1 MIFSMKKQ
9 EIQGEWKRLIYES
22 TQNKPNIKGV
32 YPRNIV
38 RNRELL
44 LLGQVELG
52 KIKYGKN
59 IKFHTEIYR
68 RIMKHYF
75 QQKKCLKI

>member
-1 MIFSMKKQ
+1 MKKQ
-9 EIQGEWKRLIYES
+9 EIQNEWKRLIYES

-32 YPRNIV
+32 YPRNVV

-52 KIKYGKN
+52 KIEYGKN
-59 IKFHTEIYR
+59 IKFHTEIYQ
-68 RIMKHYF
+68 IVMKQYF
-75 QQKKCLKI
+75 QQKKCLEI

>member
-1 MIFSMKKQ
+1 MKKQ
-9 EIQGEWKRLIYES
+9 EIQDEWKRLIYES

-32 YPRNIV
+32 YPHNIV

-52 KIKYGKN
+52 KIEAGKN
-59 IKFHTEIYR
+59 INFHTEIYQT
-68 RIMKHYF
+68 IMKHYF

>member
-1 MIFSMKKQ
+1 MKKQ
-9 EIQGEWKRLIYES
+9 KIRDEWKRLIYES

-32 YPRNIV
+32 YPSNIV

-52 KIKYGKN
+52 KIEYGKN
-59 IKFHTEIYR
+59 IKFHTEINQ
-68 RIMKHYF
+68 IVMKQYF

>member
-1 MIFSMKKQ
+1 MKKQ
-9 EIQGEWKRLIYES
+9 EIQDEWERLIYES
-22 TQNKPNIKGV
+22 TQNKPNITGI

-52 KIKYGKN
+52 KIEYGKN
-59 IKFHTEIYR
+59 IRSHTEIYQSV
-68 RIMKHYF
+68 MKRYF

>member
-1 MIFSMKKQ
+1 MKKQ
-9 EIQGEWKRLIYES
+9 KIRDEWKRLIYES

-32 YPRNIV
+32 YPSNIV

-44 LLGQVELG
+44 LFGQVELG
-52 KIKYGKN
+52 KIEYGKS
-59 IKFHTEIYR
+59 IKFHTEIYKT
-68 RIMKHYF
+68 IMKHYF

>member
-1 MIFSMKKQ
+1 MKKQ
-9 EIQGEWKRLIYES
+9 KIRDEWKRLIYES

-32 YPRNIV
+32 YPSNIV

-52 KIKYGKN
+52 KN
-59 IKFHTEIYR
+59 A
-68 RIMKHYF
+68 
-75 QQKKCLKI
+75 

>member
-1 MIFSMKKQ
+1 MKKQ
-9 EIQGEWKRLIYES
+9 ESQDEWKKLIYES
-22 TQNKPNIKGV
+22 TQNKPNIKGD
-32 YPRNIV
+32 YPSNIV

-52 KIKYGKN
+52 KIESGNN
-59 IKFHTEIYR
+59 IKFHTEIYKT
-68 RIMKHYF
+68 IMKHYF

>member
-1 MIFSMKKQ
+1 MKKQ
-9 EIQGEWKRLIYES
+9 EIQDEWKRLIYEG
-22 TQNKPNIKGV
+22 TQNKPNIKRV

-52 KIKYGKN
+52 KIEVGKD
-59 IKFHTEIYR
+59 IKFHTEIYQN
-68 RIMKHYF
+68 IMKYYF
-75 QQKKCLKI
+75 QQKNA

>member
-1 MIFSMKKQ
+1 VKKL
-9 EIQGEWKRLIYES
+9 EIQDEWKRLIYES
-22 TQNKPNIKGV
+22 TQDKLNIKGV
-32 YPRNIV
+32 YPSNIV

-52 KIKYGKN
+52 KIGYGKST
-59 IKFHTEIYR
+59 KFHTEIYQS
-68 RIMKHYF
+68 IMKHYF

>member
-1 MIFSMKKQ
+1 MKKQ
-9 EIQGEWKRLIYES
+9 EMRDEWKRLVHES
-22 TQNKPNIKGV
+22 TQNKPNIKGIYHCNV
-32 YPRNIV
+32 V

-52 KIKYGKN
+52 KIEHGKN
-59 IKFHTEIYR
+59 IKFHTEMYQ

>member
-1 MIFSMKKQ
+1 MIFAVKKQ
-9 EIQGEWKRLIYES
+9 KIRDEWERLIYES

-52 KIKYGKN
+52 KIGCGKN
-59 IKFHTEIYR
+59 VKFHTEIYQS
-68 RIMKHYF
+68 IMKHYF

>member
-1 MIFSMKKQ
+1 MKKQ
-9 EIQGEWKRLIYES
+9 EIQDEWKRLICEG

-32 YPRNIV
+32 YPSNIV

-44 LLGQVELG
+44 LFGQVELG
-52 KIKYGKN
+52 KIEAGKN
-59 IKFHTEIYR
+59 INLHTEIYQT
-68 RIMKHYF
+68 IMKHYF

>member
-1 MIFSMKKQ
+1 MKKQ
-9 EIQGEWKRLIYES
+9 EMRDEWKRLIYES

-32 YPRNIV
+32 YPHNIV

-52 KIKYGKN
+52 KIDYGKN
-59 IKFHTEIYR
+59 IKFHTEIYQ
-68 RIMKHYF
+68 RIMKYYF

>member
-1 MIFSMKKQ
+1 MKKQ
-9 EIQGEWKRLIYES
+9 KIRDEWKRLIYES

-32 YPRNIV
+32 YPSNIV

-44 LLGQVELG
+44 LLGPVELG
-52 KIKYGKN
+52 KSGYGKN
-59 IKFHTEIYR
+59 IKFHTEMYQ